1 MRNYV
6 SQVLQHYIIT
16 FALLWDSKQSSLL
29 PEVTSGWMVYLLLL
43 EEEHQLQRY
52 ANRAVAHGIMAGC
65 PSDWPGDRAGS
76 NFEISAMFFITRK
89 GLRVVEPYGWEN
101 LSRSASWRERGR
113 VGKHAAWLAVF
124 LPHSFLTPV
133 PRGWYSASK
142 NAQGCIEVDLYLSLK
157 WWSLPV
163 PAH

>member
-29 PEVTSGWMVYLLLL
+29 PEVTSGCMVYLLLL

-65 PSDWPGDRAGS
+65 PSD
-76 NFEISAMFFITRK
+76 
-89 GLRVVEPYGWEN
+89 
-101 LSRSASWRERGR
+101 
-113 VGKHAAWLAVF
+113 
-124 LPHSFLTPV
+124 
-133 PRGWYSASK
+133 
-142 NAQGCIEVDLYLSLK
+142 
-157 WWSLPV
+157 
-163 PAH
+163 